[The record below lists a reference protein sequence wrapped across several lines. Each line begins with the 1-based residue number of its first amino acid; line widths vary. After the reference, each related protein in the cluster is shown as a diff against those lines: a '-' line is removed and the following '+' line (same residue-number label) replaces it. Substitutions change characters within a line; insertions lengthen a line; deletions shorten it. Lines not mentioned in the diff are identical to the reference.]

1 MYLLLAMLGLRCCA
15 QTFSSCSA
23 WVSQLWWLLLL
34 RSSVKN
40 LLTDA
45 GDMGLIPD
53 PGRFHL
59 LRGS

>member
-1 MYLLLAMLGLRCCA
+1 MYLLLAMLDLHCCA

-23 WVSQLWWLLLL
+23 RVSQLWWLLLL

-40 LLTDA
+40 LLTKS

-53 PGRFHL
+53 PERFHL
-59 LRGS
+59 L